1 MKKEK
6 KDNYVA
12 RLTKSFEAYLQGELD
27 VLEIVD
33 NYDII
38 YDYVREFERRV
49 RRYIKSHNPKP
60 KKKIKELPD
69 DVRKQFIE
77 YGKKYLRGVV
87 RILKGKSSLYSPIDG
102 SVPEDIGELLKK
114 LSREFS

>member
-12 RLTKSFEAYLQGELD
+12 RLTESFEAYLQSELD

-49 RRYIKSHNPKP
+49 KRYIKSHNPKP
-60 KKKIKELPD
+60 KKKIEGLPD
-69 DVRKQFIE
+69 DVRKQFID
-77 YGKKYLRGVV
+77 YGKKYLRSVV
-87 RILKGKSSLYSPIDG
+87 RILKSKSSLYSPIEG